1 MENTLPSDTE
11 AEQGLLC
18 SCIQDTRII
27 GKIADSVTLEH
38 FTNPAHQ
45 DIWATLLKM
54 YFDKKPIDLLT
65 ITSELRAKNLLEGV
79 GGEHYIT
86 HVYTVV
92 YTSIN
97 WDEYFKTISS
107 CYLRRKIHF
116 AAKRMAADALDRTKD
131 PEDLKEEASREITG
145 MMTTKT
151 ESVHIAE
158 VFNKRI
164 NAWEEAARTGG
175 AINRGHDSCFPR
187 WNMSTRGFRPQTVHI
202 IAGRAKQGKTTAALQ
217 MVTTPSIN
225 KGVPIGIISLE
236 MGAEELVDKVTA
248 CHAQVGM
255 NDLRDGKLNKCDFA
269 KVSNFMAQGMK
280 APIHIVDEA
289 SMTVNQF
296 RARARRLV
304 VENKC
309 EIIML
314 DYAQLV
320 TPNNLKESRERQ
332 VAEISR
338 MTKIVAKEL
347 KVCVVLLAQLN
358 EDNTIRESRTFEM
371 DCDSLTKIMPVE
383 ESDDPYA
390 YVLHITH
397 NRNGTT
403 PIIPLKFHKHMA
415 RLEEAIGEQ

>member
-1 MENTLPSDTE
+1 MEKQLPSDMG

-18 SCIQDTRII
+18 SCMQDTRII
-27 GKIADSVTLEH
+27 GKIADIITLEH
-38 FTNPAHQ
+38 FNTPAHQ
-45 DIWATLLKM
+45 DIWTTLVKM

-65 ITSELRAKNLLEGV
+65 ITSELQSSGLLDGI

-86 HVYTVV
+86 QIYTVV
-92 YTSIN
+92 YSSAN
-97 WDEYFKTISS
+97 WDEYFKTISD

-116 AAKRMAADALDRTKD
+116 AAKRMALDALDRTKD

-158 VFNKRI
+158 VFNSRI
-164 NAWEEAARTGG
+164 TAWEEAARTGG
-175 AINRGHDSCFPR
+175 AINRGHDSCFPK

-202 IAGRAKQGKTTAALQ
+202 VAGRAKQGKTTAALQ
-217 MVTTPSIN
+217 MVTTPAID
-225 KGVPIGIISLE
+225 KKVPIGIISLE
-236 MGAEELVDKVTA
+236 MGAGELVDKITS
-248 CHAQVGM
+248 CHAQIGM
-255 NDLRDGKLNKCDFA
+255 NDLRDGKLSRADFA

-320 TPNNLKESRERQ
+320 TPSNIKESRERQ

-347 KVCVVLLAQLN
+347 NVCVVLLAQLN

-371 DCDSLTKIMPVE
+371 DCDSLTKIMPAE

-403 PIIPLKFHKHMA
+403 PIIPLRFHKHMA
-415 RLEEAIGEQ
+415 RLEEGVAEQ

>member
-1 MENTLPSDTE
+1 MG

-18 SCIQDTRII
+18 SCIHDTRII
-27 GKIADSVTLEH
+27 GKIADIITLEH
-38 FTNPAHQ
+38 FISPAHQ
-45 DIWATLLKM
+45 DIWTTLTKM
-54 YFDKKPIDLLT
+54 YFEKKPIDLLT
-65 ITSELRAKNLLEGV
+65 ITSELQASGLIDRI

-86 HVYTVV
+86 EIYTIVY
-92 YTSIN
+92 SSAN
-97 WDEYFKTISS
+97 WDEYFKTISD

-116 AAKRMAADALDRTKD
+116 AAKRMALDALDRSKD

-158 VFNKRI
+158 VFNSRI
-164 NAWEEAARTGG
+164 TAWEEAARTGG
-175 AINRGHDSCFPR
+175 AINRGHDSCFPK

-202 IAGRAKQGKTTAALQ
+202 VAGRAKQGKTTAALQ
-217 MVTTPSIN
+217 MVTTPAID
-225 KGVPIGIISLE
+225 KKVPIGIISLE
-236 MGAEELVDKVTA
+236 MGAGELVDKITS
-248 CHAQVGM
+248 CHAQIGM
-255 NDLRDGKLNKCDFA
+255 NDLRDGKLSRADFA

-304 VENKC
+304 AENKC

-320 TPNNLKESRERQ
+320 TPSNMKESRERQ

-347 KVCVVLLAQLN
+347 NVCVVLLAQLN

-371 DCDSLTKIMPVE
+371 DCDSLTKIMPAE

-403 PIIPLKFHKHMA
+403 PIIPLRFHKHMA
-415 RLEEAIGEQ
+415 RLEEGVSEQ

>member
-1 MENTLPSDTE
+1 MEKQLPSDMG

-18 SCIQDTRII
+18 SCMQDTRII
-27 GKIADSVTLEH
+27 GKIADIITLEH
-38 FTNPAHQ
+38 FNTPAHQ

-65 ITSELRAKNLLEGV
+65 ITSELQAAGLMEGV

-86 HVYTVV
+86 QVYTIV
-92 YTSIN
+92 YSSAN
-97 WDEYFKTISS
+97 WDEYFNTISD

-116 AAKRMAADALDRTKD
+116 AAKRMAADALDRTQD
-131 PEDLKEEASREITG
+131 PEDVKEAASREITG

-151 ESVHIAE
+151 EAVHIAD
-158 VFNKRI
+158 VLNKRI
-164 NAWEEAARTGG
+164 SAWEEAARTGG
-175 AINRGHDSCFPR
+175 AINRGHDSCFPK
-187 WNMSTRGFRPQTVHI
+187 WNLSTRGFRPQTVHI

-217 MVTTPSIN
+217 MVTTPAID
-225 KGVPIGIISLE
+225 KKVPIGIISLE
-236 MGAEELVDKVTA
+236 MGAEELVDKITS
-248 CHAQVGM
+248 CHAQIGM
-255 NDLRDGKLNKCDFA
+255 NDLRDGKLNRADFA

-280 APIHIVDEA
+280 SPIHIVDEA

-320 TPNNLKESRERQ
+320 TPSNLKESRERQ

-338 MTKIVAKEL
+338 MTKIIAKEL
-347 KVCVVLLAQLN
+347 NVCVVLLAQLN

-371 DCDSLTKIMPVE
+371 DCDSLTKIMPAE

-403 PIIPLKFHKHMA
+403 PIIPLRFHKHMA
-415 RLEEAIGEQ
+415 RLEEGVSEQ

>member
-1 MENTLPSDTE
+1 MEKQLPSDMG

-18 SCIQDTRII
+18 SCMQDTRII
-27 GKIADSVTLEH
+27 GKIADIITLEH
-38 FTNPAHQ
+38 FNSPAHQ
-45 DIWATLLKM
+45 DIWTTLVKM

-65 ITSELRAKNLLEGV
+65 ITSELCASKLLDGI

-86 HVYTVV
+86 QIYTVV
-92 YTSIN
+92 YSSAN
-97 WDEYFKTISS
+97 WDEYLKTVSD

-116 AAKRMAADALDRTKD
+116 AAKRMAIDALDRTQD
-131 PEDLKEEASREITG
+131 PEDIKEAASREITG

-158 VFNKRI
+158 VFNSRI
-164 NAWEEAARTGG
+164 TAWEEAARTGG
-175 AINRGHDSCFPR
+175 AINRGHDSCFPK

-202 IAGRAKQGKTTAALQ
+202 VAGRAKQGKTTAALQ
-217 MVTTPSIN
+217 MVTTPAID
-225 KGVPIGIISLE
+225 KKVPIGIISLE
-236 MGAEELVDKVTA
+236 MGAGELVDKITS
-248 CHAQVGM
+248 CHAQIGM
-255 NDLRDGKLNKCDFA
+255 NDLRDGKLNRADFA

-304 VENKC
+304 AENKC

-320 TPNNLKESRERQ
+320 TPSNMKESRERQ

-347 KVCVVLLAQLN
+347 NVCVVLLAQLN

-403 PIIPLKFHKHMA
+403 PIIPLRFHKHMA
-415 RLEEAIGEQ
+415 RLEESASEK

>member
-1 MENTLPSDTE
+1 MEKQLPSDMG

-18 SCIQDTRII
+18 SCMQDTRII
-27 GKIADSVTLEH
+27 GKIADIITLEH
-38 FTNPAHQ
+38 FNSPAHQ
-45 DIWATLLKM
+45 DIWTTLVKM

-65 ITSELRAKNLLEGV
+65 ITSELQSSGLLDGI

-86 HVYTVV
+86 QIYTVV
-92 YTSIN
+92 YSSAN
-97 WDEYFKTISS
+97 WDEYFKTISD

-158 VFNKRI
+158 VFNSRI
-164 NAWEEAARTGG
+164 TAWEEAARTGG
-175 AINRGHDSCFPR
+175 AINRGHDSCFPK

-202 IAGRAKQGKTTAALQ
+202 VAGRAKQGKTTAALQ
-217 MVTTPSIN
+217 MVTTPAID
-225 KGVPIGIISLE
+225 KKVPIGIISLE
-236 MGAEELVDKVTA
+236 MGAGELVDKITS
-248 CHAQVGM
+248 CHAQIGM
-255 NDLRDGKLNKCDFA
+255 NDLRDGKLSRADFA

-304 VENKC
+304 AENKC

-320 TPNNLKESRERQ
+320 TPSNMKESRERQ

-347 KVCVVLLAQLN
+347 NVCVVLLAQLN

-371 DCDSLTKIMPVE
+371 DCDSLTKIMPAE

-403 PIIPLKFHKHMA
+403 PIIPLRFHKHMA
-415 RLEEAIGEQ
+415 RLEEGVAEQ

>member
-1 MENTLPSDTE
+1 MEKQLPSDMG

-27 GKIADSVTLEH
+27 GKIADIITLEH
-38 FTNPAHQ
+38 FNTPAHQ
-45 DIWATLLKM
+45 DIWATMLNM
-54 YFDKKPIDLLT
+54 YFEKKPIDLLT
-65 ITSELRAKNLLEGV
+65 ITSELSASKLLDGI

-86 HVYTVV
+86 HVCTVV
-92 YTSIN
+92 YSSAN
-97 WDEYFKTISS
+97 WDEYLKTICD

-116 AAKRMAADALDRTKD
+116 AAKRMAIDALDRSID
-131 PEDLKEEASREITG
+131 PEELKEEASREITG

-164 NAWEEAARTGG
+164 TAWEEAARSGG
-175 AINRGHDSCFPR
+175 AINRGHDSCFHK

-217 MVTTPSIN
+217 MVTTPAID
-225 KGVPIGIISLE
+225 KKVPIGIISLE
-236 MGAEELVDKVTA
+236 MGAGELVDKITS
-248 CHAQVGM
+248 CHAQIGM
-255 NDLRDGKLNKCDFA
+255 NDLRDGKLNRADFA

-296 RARARRLV
+296 RARTRRLV

-320 TPNNLKESRERQ
+320 TPSNMKESRERQ

-338 MTKIVAKEL
+338 MTKIISKEL
-347 KVCVVLLAQLN
+347 NVCVVLLAQLN
-358 EDNTIRESRTFEM
+358 EDNMIRESRTFEM

-390 YVLHITH
+390 YVLHVTH

-415 RLEEAIGEQ
+415 RLEEAIVEQ

>member
-27 GKIADSVTLEH
+27 GKIADILTLEH
-38 FTNPAHQ
+38 FNTPAHQ
-45 DIWATLLKM
+45 DIWSTLLKM

-65 ITSELRAKNLLEGV
+65 ITSELRAKNLLDSV

-86 HVYTVV
+86 HIYTVV
-92 YTSIN
+92 YTSAN
-97 WDEYFKTISS
+97 WDEYFKTISN

-116 AAKRMAADALDRTKD
+116 AAKRMAADALDRSKD
-131 PEDLKEEASREITG
+131 PEDIKEEASREITG

-255 NDLRDGKLNKCDFA
+255 NDLRDGKLNKGDFA
-269 KVSNFMAQGMK
+269 KVSTFMAQGMK

-390 YVLHITH
+390 YVLHVTH

>member
-1 MENTLPSDTE
+1 MEKLPSDTD

-27 GKIADSVTLEH
+27 GKIADIVTLEY

-45 DIWATLLKM
+45 DIWSAMIKM

-65 ITSELRAKNLLEGV
+65 LTSEMRANGTLDNA
-79 GGEHYIT
+79 GGEHYIS
-86 HVYTVV
+86 HVYTIV
-92 YTSIN
+92 YTSAN
-97 WDEYFKTISS
+97 WDEYLKTISD
-107 CYLRRKIHF
+107 CFLRRKIHF
-116 AAKRMAADALDRTKD
+116 AAKRMSIDALDRSKD
-131 PEDLKEEASREITG
+131 PEDIKEEASREITG

-158 VFNKRI
+158 VLNKRI
-164 NAWEEAARTGG
+164 NAWEEAARSGG
-175 AINRGHDSCFPR
+175 AINRGHDSCFPK
-187 WNMSTRGFRPQTVHI
+187 WNTSTRGFRPQTVHI

-217 MVTTPSIN
+217 MVTTPAFD

-236 MGAEELVDKVTA
+236 MGAEELVDKITS

-255 NDLRDGKLNKCDFA
+255 NDLRDGKLNKGDFA
-269 KVSNFMAQGMK
+269 KVSNFMAHGMK
-280 APIHIVDEA
+280 SPIHIVDEA

-296 RARARRLV
+296 RARARRLA

-320 TPNNLKESRERQ
+320 TPSNSKESRERQ

-347 KVCVVLLAQLN
+347 KVCIVLLAQLN

-371 DCDSLTKIMPVE
+371 DCDSLTKIMPEE

-390 YVLHITH
+390 YKMHITH

-403 PIIPLKFHKHMA
+403 PIIPMKFIKHMA
-415 RLEEAIGEQ
+415 RLEESIV

>member
-1 MENTLPSDTE
+1 MEKQLPSDMG

-18 SCIQDTRII
+18 SCMQDTRII
-27 GKIADSVTLEH
+27 GKIADIITLEH
-38 FTNPAHQ
+38 FISPAHQ
-45 DIWATLLKM
+45 DIWTTLTKM
-54 YFDKKPIDLLT
+54 YFEKKPIDLLT
-65 ITSELRAKNLLEGV
+65 ITSELQASGLIDRI

-86 HVYTVV
+86 EIYTIVY
-92 YTSIN
+92 SSAN
-97 WDEYFKTISS
+97 WDEYFKTISD

-131 PEDLKEEASREITG
+131 PEDIKEEASREITG

-151 ESVHIAE
+151 EAVHISD
-158 VFNKRI
+158 VFHNRI
-164 NAWEEAARTGG
+164 AAWEEAARTGG
-175 AINRGHDSCFPR
+175 SINRGHDSCFHK

-217 MVTTPSIN
+217 MVTTPAID
-225 KGVPIGIISLE
+225 KKVPIGIISLE
-236 MGAEELVDKVTA
+236 MGAGELVDKITS
-248 CHAQVGM
+248 CHAQIGM
-255 NDLRDGKLNKCDFA
+255 NDLRDGKLNKADFA

-304 VENKC
+304 SENKC

-320 TPNNLKESRERQ
+320 TPSNMKESRERQ

-338 MTKIVAKEL
+338 MTKIIAKEL
-347 KVCVVLLAQLN
+347 NVCVVLLAQLN

-371 DCDSLTKIMPVE
+371 DCDSLTKIMPAE

-390 YVLHITH
+390 YILSVTH

-403 PIIPLKFHKHMA
+403 PMIPIKFIKHMA

>member
-1 MENTLPSDTE
+1 MEKQLPSDMG

-18 SCIQDTRII
+18 SCIHDTRII
-27 GKIADSVTLEH
+27 GKIADIITLEH
-38 FTNPAHQ
+38 FISPAHQ
-45 DIWATLLKM
+45 DIWTTLTKM
-54 YFDKKPIDLLT
+54 YFEKKPIDLLT
-65 ITSELRAKNLLEGV
+65 ITSELQASGLIDRI

-86 HVYTVV
+86 EIYTIVY
-92 YTSIN
+92 SSAN
-97 WDEYFKTISS
+97 WDEYFKTISD

-116 AAKRMAADALDRTKD
+116 AAKRMALDALDRSKD

-158 VFNKRI
+158 VFNSRI
-164 NAWEEAARTGG
+164 TAWEEAARTGG
-175 AINRGHDSCFPR
+175 AINRGHDSCFPK

-202 IAGRAKQGKTTAALQ
+202 VAGRAKQGKTTAALQ
-217 MVTTPSIN
+217 MVTTPAID
-225 KGVPIGIISLE
+225 KKVPIGIISLE
-236 MGAEELVDKVTA
+236 MGAGELVDKITS
-248 CHAQVGM
+248 CHAQIGM
-255 NDLRDGKLNKCDFA
+255 NDLRDGKLSRADFA

-304 VENKC
+304 AENKC

-320 TPNNLKESRERQ
+320 TPSNMKESRERQ

-347 KVCVVLLAQLN
+347 NVCVVLLAQLN

-371 DCDSLTKIMPVE
+371 DCDSLTKIMPAE

-403 PIIPLKFHKHMA
+403 PIIPLRFHKHMA
-415 RLEEAIGEQ
+415 RLEEGVSEQ

>member
-1 MENTLPSDTE
+1 MEKQLPSDMG

-27 GKIADSVTLEH
+27 GKIADIITLEH
-38 FTNPAHQ
+38 FNTPAHQ

-65 ITSELRAKNLLEGV
+65 ITSELCASKLLDGI

-86 HVYTVV
+86 QIYTIVY
-92 YTSIN
+92 SSAN
-97 WDEYFKTISS
+97 WDVYFNTISD

-116 AAKRMAADALDRTKD
+116 AAKRMAADALDRSID

-158 VFNKRI
+158 VFNSRI
-164 NAWEEAARTGG
+164 TAWEEAARTGG
-175 AINRGHDSCFPR
+175 AINRGHDSCFPK

-202 IAGRAKQGKTTAALQ
+202 VAGRAKQGKTTAALQ
-217 MVTTPSIN
+217 MVTTPAID
-225 KGVPIGIISLE
+225 KKVPIGIISLE
-236 MGAEELVDKVTA
+236 MGAGELVDKITS
-248 CHAQVGM
+248 CHAQIGM
-255 NDLRDGKLNKCDFA
+255 NDLRDGKLSRADFA

-304 VENKC
+304 AENKC

-320 TPNNLKESRERQ
+320 TPSNLKESRERQ

-347 KVCVVLLAQLN
+347 NVCVVLLAQLN

-371 DCDSLTKIMPVE
+371 DCDSLTKIMPAE

-403 PIIPLKFHKHMA
+403 PIIPLRFHKHMA
-415 RLEEAIGEQ
+415 RLEEGVSEQ